1 MKIRLG
7 SVPLVTAA
15 ALVTCLSTS
24 PRANADGPI
33 FRHAANFF
41 QFGGGEF
48 FTATTAAATANSSM
62 PGSPDGALFYR
73 KTITVQEG
81 SNTLYVSLYT
91 TSDQHQGAALWLSC
105 RVNGLFCRPSV
116 GGANE
121 APSGWI
127 NLQRLPQ
134 NFNDGNGG
142 HGGPNGA
149 SPNCNNGGRGTADCH
164 DNGVAY
170 EWCIPVRGG
179 STVTVDLKMATSTA
193 GDGVFIEKGHVYIDS
208 SFIRQ
213 PNRCMADPEVT
224 PDDPEMTAEMRAAQ
238 AAGEEVAGT
247 TTQQEQ

>member
-7 SVPLVTAA
+7 FVPLVTAA
-15 ALVTCLSTS
+15 ALVTCLSAS

-33 FRHAANFF
+33 LRHAADFF

-48 FTATTAAATANSSM
+48 ATATTAAEVAPNSAV

-73 KTITVQEG
+73 KTVTVG
-81 SNTLYVSLYT
+81 PTNTLYVSLYT

-127 NLQRLPQ
+127 NLQRVPQ
-134 NFNDGNGG
+134 NFNNAQ
-142 HGGPNGA
+142 GGPNGA
-149 SPNCNNGGRGTADCH
+149 SPNCNNGGGGTADCH

-170 EWCIPVRGG
+170 QWCIPVEAG
-179 STVTVDLKMATSTA
+179 SRVTVDLKMATSTA
-193 GDGVFIEKGHVYIDS
+193 GDFVFIEKGHVYIDS
-208 SFIRQ
+208 SLITQ
-213 PNRCMADPEVT
+213 PNKCTPEPV
-224 PDDPEMTAEMRAAQ
+224 PSGDPEMTAALRAAL
-238 AAGEEVAGT
+238 AAGEEVAVST
-247 TTQQEQ
+247 TEQEQ